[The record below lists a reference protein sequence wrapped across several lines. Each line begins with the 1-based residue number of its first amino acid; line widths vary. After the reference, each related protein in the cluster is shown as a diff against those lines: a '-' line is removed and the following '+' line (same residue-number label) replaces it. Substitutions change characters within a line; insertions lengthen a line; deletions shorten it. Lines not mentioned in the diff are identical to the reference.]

1 MSNTSSLSKN
11 IGKLLIFL
19 GVLWI
24 CFRYIDVYALPS
36 YTGPL
41 LLIAGGAMIIVSTLA
56 RRTAKSA
63 AVVEILSVVNIIILS
78 IIVAVGIS
86 FLVSF
91 SGYIRGPYTARV
103 EKNIQVEIGSV
114 NLVELTLGTVS
125 GDIVVKSCE
134 EPRFDIKITVEAGG
148 ISESAAES
156 FAKRI
161 LEEVDFR
168 KEVSSSGVLS
178 VQVST
183 KPRTWGWLSNYMI
196 HIEATVYKDMK
207 INVNTDTVSGD
218 TFVTG
223 LSGERL
229 SIGSISGEIRLNSTS
244 ESVKIS
250 LVSGDLDGSLNLRSL
265 DISVVSGS
273 VDLKLTPS
281 GAGSYVASTVS
292 GDVKLTLTTGEN
304 IGYRISC
311 STVSGSINIL
321 NIPDMTVLSKENRS
335 EEVVTSNYDEKDIKV
350 TVSVS
355 AISGNIRI
363 SGK

>member
-24 CFRYIDVYALPS
+24 CLRYIDVYALPS

-41 LLIAGGAMIIVSTLA
+41 LLIAGGTMIIVSTLA
-56 RRTAKSA
+56 RRTVKSTIIA
-63 AVVEILSVVNIIILS
+63 EILSIINIIILAV
-78 IIVAVGIS
+78 IIAVAMSFIIS
-86 FLVSF
+86 FP
-91 SGYIRGPYTARV
+91 GYIRGLYTARV
-103 EKNIQVEIGSV
+103 EKNLQVEIEDV

-125 GDIVVKSCE
+125 GDIVVKSCD

-196 HIEATVYKDMK
+196 HVEASIYKNLK
-207 INVNTDTVSGD
+207 ITVNTDTVSGD
-218 TFVTG
+218 TVITG
-223 LSGERL
+223 LTGERL
-229 SIGSISGEIRLNSTS
+229 SIGSVSGEVRINSTF
-244 ESVKIS
+244 ESASIS
-250 LVSGDLDGSLNLRSL
+250 LVSGNLDGSLTLRNLDL
-265 DISVVSGS
+265 NMVSGNI
-273 VDLKLTPS
+273 DLTLTPS
-281 GAGSYVASTVS
+281 GVGTYDASTVS
-292 GDVKLTLTTGEN
+292 GDVRLTLTIGEN
-304 IGYRISC
+304 IGYKISC

-321 NIPDMTVLSKENRS
+321 NIPDMVVTSKENRS
-335 EEVVTSNYDEKDIKV
+335 EEAVTSNYDEKDIRI

-355 AISGNIRI
+355 TISGDIRV